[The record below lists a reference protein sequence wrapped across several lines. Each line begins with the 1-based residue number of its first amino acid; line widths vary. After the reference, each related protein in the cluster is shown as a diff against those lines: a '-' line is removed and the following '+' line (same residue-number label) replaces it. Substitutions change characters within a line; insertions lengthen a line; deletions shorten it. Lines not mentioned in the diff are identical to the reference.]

1 MIEVE
6 IDLLIA
12 EVRVVENQDGIPLSK
27 IAIEVVDLMK
37 IVTDRGKIK
46 IKTKDKTIETTI
58 EKTVLEM

>member
-46 IKTKDKTIETTI
+46 TKGKTIETKI